1 MQTMLSDDDSV
12 EFFAYLN
19 LQYAPKQVFDY
30 ISDQKE
36 KDYESLLLDKKGSL
50 SEGLQ
55 DGKSF
60 LRIYSRNGSLIHK
73 EYFTA
78 VDDST
83 VSRLFEFV
91 KKDRLKGRK

>member
-1 MQTMLSDDDSV
+1 MQTLLSDDDSV
-12 EFFAYLN
+12 EFLAYLN
-19 LQYAPKQVFDY
+19 LQLAPKQVLDY
-30 ISDQKE
+30 ISGEKE
-36 KDYESLLLDKKGSL
+36 KDYESILLDKKGSL

-55 DGKSF
+55 DGRSF

-83 VSRLFEFV
+83 VKRLFEFV

>member
-1 MQTMLSDDDSV
+1 MQTMLSDDDTV

-19 LQYAPKQVFDY
+19 LRFAPKQVFEY
-30 ISDQKE
+30 ISSQKE
-36 KDYESLLLDKKGSL
+36 KDYESLLLDKNGFL

-60 LRIYSRNGSLIHK
+60 LRIYSRNGLLIHK
-73 EYFTA
+73 EYFAT